1 MVPRLKQIQY
11 LIEQSGIAKEL
22 GKSLVEVRN
31 MTMEELI
38 GWSAYFQILNEEQE
52 KEFEKYAGLFDL
64 SRSDY
69 RRSFLSD
76 GDIYFLVALK
86 PRNRKYPVIGEN
98 QNGTRYKFPRNVL
111 ATLS

>member
-1 MVPRLKQIQY
+1 VQEAVRKIATKWGIQT
-11 LIEQSGIAKEL
+11 
-22 GKSLVEVRN
+22 GKSKGRFDEENFDLKFSFTPGEVDER
-31 MTMEELI
+31 EL
-38 GWSAYFQILNEEQE
+38 QE